1 LSGTKTGAQEH
12 YDVHFNAQGHAPAL
26 KLNMVETHEIERER
40 IPGKVV
46 EADFFGIEVNEVLE
60 AVYRKYDWSIPV
72 QSESLAN

>member
-1 LSGTKTGAQEH
+1 
-12 YDVHFNAQGHAPAL
+12 
-26 KLNMVETHEIERER
+26 MVETHEIERER